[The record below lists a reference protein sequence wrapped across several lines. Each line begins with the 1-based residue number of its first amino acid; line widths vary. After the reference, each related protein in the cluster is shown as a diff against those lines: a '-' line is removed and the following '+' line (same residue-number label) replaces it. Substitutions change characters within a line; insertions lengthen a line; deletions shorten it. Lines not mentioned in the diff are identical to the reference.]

1 MLRPKFCKKTD
12 PCKIV
17 SFSTAFQFRQLILK
31 VYGKIYY
38 MPTFCSLIS
47 NVQTFTTL
55 YCFNA
60 LYFLISLY
68 LKIFQNIYLTG
79 SDINYYS
86 IFDLL
91 IKVIAISINHLSL
104 YCHNPKP
111 FLFISYRN
119 QCVKY
124 TRHYCMLNQHDID

>member
-17 SFSTAFQFRQLILK
+17 SFSTAFQSRQLILK

-60 LYFLISLY
+60 LYF
-68 LKIFQNIYLTG
+68 YLTVNNIKY
-79 SDINYYS
+79 SS
-86 IFDLL
+86 IFYVL
-91 IKVIAISINHLSL
+91 IKLIAISINHLSL
-104 YCHNPKP
+104 YYHNPKP
-111 FLFISYRN
+111 YLFISYRN

-124 TRHYCMLNQHDID
+124 TRHNCMLNQHDIDEHK